1 MQMKALWPTRL
12 KEENNFLR
20 NNYILVLCFLCIFVK
35 IQYIFIFYRKKIA
48 ANEVNIGKAA
58 DKLKEEKPV
67 TLPSDDVT
75 FKKWG

>member
-1 MQMKALWPTRL
+1 MISSVAYNSISQIIYSWI
-12 KEENNFLR
+12 NNR
-20 NNYILVLCFLCIFVK
+20 GH
-35 IQYIFIFYRKKIA
+35 R
-48 ANEVNIGKAA
+48 GT

>member
-1 MQMKALWPTRL
+1 
-12 KEENNFLR
+12 
-20 NNYILVLCFLCIFVK
+20 VK

-48 ANEVNIGKAA
+48 ANEVKIGKAA

>member
-1 MQMKALWPTRL
+1 MLSL
-12 KEENNFLR
+12 YICENSVYFH
-20 NNYILVLCFLCIFVK
+20 
-35 IQYIFIFYRKKIA
+35 FYRKKIA
-48 ANEVNIGKAA
+48 ANEVKIGKGA